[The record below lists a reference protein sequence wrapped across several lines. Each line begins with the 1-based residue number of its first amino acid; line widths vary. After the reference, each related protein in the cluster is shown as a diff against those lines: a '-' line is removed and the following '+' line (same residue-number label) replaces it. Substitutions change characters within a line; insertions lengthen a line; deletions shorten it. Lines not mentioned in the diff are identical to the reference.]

1 MTSVRRPATARG
13 LPIATPGRLHAVR
26 AWCARPTPPVQP
38 IGGSATPSAV
48 CLDAIRVKR
57 EYLIQQ
63 IRESERTIEQ
73 SRELIE
79 RLDEL
84 LIKAGLKP

>member
-1 MTSVRRPATARG
+1 MEDPQSEEAR
-13 LPIATPGRLHAVR
+13 
-26 AWCARPTPPVQP
+26 
-38 IGGSATPSAV
+38 
-48 CLDAIRVKR
+48 LDAIRVRR

-73 SRELIE
+73 SRELIK

-84 LIKAGLKP
+84 LAKGGLKP

>member
-1 MTSVRRPATARG
+1 MEDPQSEKTR
-13 LPIATPGRLHAVR
+13 
-26 AWCARPTPPVQP
+26 
-38 IGGSATPSAV
+38 
-48 CLDAIRVKR
+48 LDAIRVKR

-73 SRELIE
+73 SRELIK

-84 LIKAGLKP
+84 LAKGGLKP

>member
-1 MTSVRRPATARG
+1 
-13 LPIATPGRLHAVR
+13 
-26 AWCARPTPPVQP
+26 
-38 IGGSATPSAV
+38 
-48 CLDAIRVKR
+48 LDAIRVKR

-73 SRELIE
+73 SRELIK

-84 LIKAGLKP
+84 LAKGGIMKSGTGPFPNAVVPFENSCWTSFGLLAGFEKHLPRR